1 MEQTKKN
8 KRSKRTIILTVV
20 MMAAVFLFLVYLN
33 QRPYAHIEVHSLS
46 DLNAQQIVQTAA
58 SKMRLE
64 PENLRVTPSGKV
76 TFDIDEAGK
85 LVRPLQ
91 FDLHGISGENVQTA
105 TLLLRKP
112 GLYLYR
118 NQTEKL
124 PKNDAELPVYA
135 QDFDL
140 STFLSA
146 LYALPVTQ
154 AAKLTGAETVLFY
167 TVEWIYDAPPLETL
181 ATLVWK
187 NGQTQQQ
194 QGPFEITDRKRQCL
208 FTITPHTGHVSDFQN
223 RVQIVMDMGA
233 GNEEQG
239 NSFQ

>member
-1 MEQTKKN
+1 MEETKKN

-20 MMAAVFLFLVYLN
+20 IMAAVFLFLVYLN
-33 QRPYAHIEVHSLS
+33 QRPYAHVEVQALS
-46 DLNAQQIVQTAA
+46 DLNAQQIVQKAA

-64 PENLRVTPSGKV
+64 PEELRVTPSGKV
-76 TFDIDEAGK
+76 TFDVDETGK

-91 FDLHGISGENVQTA
+91 FDLHGVSGENVQTA
-105 TLLLRKP
+105 TLLFRKP

-118 NQTEKL
+118 NHTEKL
-124 PKNDAELPVYA
+124 PKNYTELPEYA

-140 STFLSA
+140 TTFLSA
-146 LYALPVTQ
+146 LHALPITQ

-167 TVEWIYDAPPLETL
+167 TVEWVYDAPPLETL

-187 NGQTQQQ
+187 NGQVRQQ
-194 QGPFEITDRKRQCL
+194 QGAFERTDREQQCL

-223 RVQIVMDMGA
+223 RVQVVMDMGA
-233 GNEEQG
+233 GGQEQ
-239 NSFQ
+239 

>member
-20 MMAAVFLFLVYLN
+20 MMPPFSILVYLN

-112 GLYLYR
+112 GYI
-118 NQTEKL
+118 
-124 PKNDAELPVYA
+124 
-135 QDFDL
+135 
-140 STFLSA
+140 STA
-146 LYALPVTQ
+146 I
-154 AAKLTGAETVLFY
+154 K
-167 TVEWIYDAPPLETL
+167 
-181 ATLVWK
+181 
-187 NGQTQQQ
+187 
-194 QGPFEITDRKRQCL
+194 RKSCRKMMPNCL
-208 FTITPHTGHVSDFQN
+208 CMHRIS
-223 RVQIVMDMGA
+223 I
-233 GNEEQG
+233 
-239 NSFQ
+239 

>member
-1 MEQTKKN
+1 
-8 KRSKRTIILTVV
+8 
-20 MMAAVFLFLVYLN
+20 
-33 QRPYAHIEVHSLS
+33 
-46 DLNAQQIVQTAA
+46 
-58 SKMRLE
+58 MRLE

-167 TVEWIYDAPPLETL
+167 TVEWVYDAPPLETL

-233 GNEEQG
+233 GNEGQG
-239 NSFQ
+239 NSF